1 VFRRWAGA
9 GTYTIAAPVAARLSA
24 SKATF
29 EHSGQRHGETTESR
43 KARHSGCHGQNE
55 VAGWATGEVAMQG
68 YDVALKLLLRH
79 LSELAMRDLAGSA
92 VGAWL
97 ETELPAVE
105 NLRMDSLG
113 KAADGS
119 LVHLELQSTN
129 KASMPIRMAK
139 YALEVFRKYKQ
150 FPRQTMIYVGEAPL
164 KMEDELRGP
173 DLWFRYRALDIRE
186 LDGERLLKRD
196 AVGDNILA
204 LLAGCSDNRTA
215 VRTTLEKIARLPAGE
230 REAVLGL
237 LMILSGLRHLEETVE
252 QEALKMPIL
261 NIENKV
267 LGREFERGLEEGKQQ
282 GREEGE
288 LKVLRR
294 QIEKRFGPLPDWAEK
309 WLASRSASELEEL
322 SIRVLD
328 AETLEELLKN

>member
-1 VFRRWAGA
+1 MEVWFTWNC
-9 GTYTIAAPVAARLSA
+9 
-24 SKATF
+24 KA
-29 EHSGQRHGETTESR
+29 
-43 KARHSGCHGQNE
+43 
-55 VAGWATGEVAMQG
+55 
-68 YDVALKLLLRH
+68 
-79 LSELAMRDLAGSA
+79 
-92 VGAWL
+92 
-97 ETELPAVE
+97 
-105 NLRMDSLG
+105 
-113 KAADGS
+113 
-119 LVHLELQSTN
+119 
-129 KASMPIRMAK
+129 PIRRPCRFVWPGMPWT
-139 YALEVFRKYKQ
+139 LEVFRKYKQ

-215 VRTTLEKIARLPAGE
+215 VRTTLQKIARLPAGE

-252 QEALKMPIL
+252 QEARKMPIL

-267 LGREFERGLEEGKQQ
+267 LGREFKRGLEEGKQLGLEEGKQQ

-309 WLASRSASELEEL
+309 RLASRSASELEEL

>member
-1 VFRRWAGA
+1 
-9 GTYTIAAPVAARLSA
+9 
-24 SKATF
+24 
-29 EHSGQRHGETTESR
+29 
-43 KARHSGCHGQNE
+43 
-55 VAGWATGEVAMQG
+55 
-68 YDVALKLLLRH
+68 
-79 LSELAMRDLAGSA
+79 
-92 VGAWL
+92 
-97 ETELPAVE
+97 
-105 NLRMDSLG
+105 
-113 KAADGS
+113 
-119 LVHLELQSTN
+119 
-129 KASMPIRMAK
+129 
-139 YALEVFRKYKQ
+139 
-150 FPRQTMIYVGEAPL
+150 MIYVGEAPL

-196 AVGDNILA
+196 AVGDNIVA

-215 VRTTLEKIARLPAGE
+215 VRTTLKKIARLPAGE

-252 QEALKMPIL
+252 QEARKMPIL